1 MCVIKLN
8 EICFNKLAHSLL
20 IGKSTPV
27 VIRRLEYIFD
37 TLPPQK
43 KMRQSFAN
51 YLLDIIKTKT
61 MPPGLLFGPWLLD
74 WDLDINMIIR
84 AIMKYIPNFMD
95 ERPNTLIYFQYVQPS
110 YGGKYLVEE
119 VII

>member
-61 MPPGLLFGPWLLD
+61 MPPSLLFGLCLLD

-95 ERPNTLIYFQYVQPS
+95 ERPNTSIYLQPS
-110 YGGKYLVEE
+110 CGGKYLFEK